1 MWFWLAPIA
10 KLAYIKTM
18 KFYGLLFILLSTS
31 VFAEVYRWID
41 ENGNTVYSDQPVD
54 NAEQIVLPEA
64 STYSPVV
71 EPLEVSDDSDETAEN
86 VGSEDDEM
94 PAAPNY
100 QLQIASPQ
108 DDEAIR
114 ANDGNLTVNIQIRP
128 PLSQQRGDVIQLR
141 MDGRPYGQPSS
152 GLSFNLTNMDRGTH
166 TLSAVVMNASG
177 EELSQ
182 SPTIKFHLQRN
193 SILLNP
199 RTQNNSQS
207 VITGQGQTLPTNPA
221 NTSQ

>member
-1 MWFWLAPIA
+1 MWFWLAPIV
-10 KLAYIKTM
+10 KLAYIETM
-18 KFYGLLFILLSTS
+18 KFYGLLLILVSSS
-31 VFAEVYRWID
+31 VFAEIYRWID

-54 NAEQIVLPEA
+54 DAEQIDLPEA
-64 STYSPVV
+64 SIYSPVV
-71 EPLEVSDDSDETAEN
+71 VPLEVSDDSSETAED

-114 ANDGNLTVNIQIRP
+114 ANDGNMTVNIQIRP
-128 PLSQQRGDVIQLR
+128 PLSQKRGDMIQLR

-177 EELSQ
+177 EALSQ
-182 SPTIKFHLQRN
+182 SATIKFHLQRN

-199 RTQNNSQS
+199 RTQNNSQGI
-207 VITGQGQTLPTNPA
+207 ITGQGQTLPTNPA